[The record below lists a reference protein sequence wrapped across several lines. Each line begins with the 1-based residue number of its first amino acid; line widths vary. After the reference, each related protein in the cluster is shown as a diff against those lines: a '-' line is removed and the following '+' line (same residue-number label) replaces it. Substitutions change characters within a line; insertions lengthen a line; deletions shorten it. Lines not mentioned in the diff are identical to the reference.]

1 MFLIFLFIPVHEMSP
16 SSTFMNFYRYTSGDE
31 RRGKGKKGEEETGRP
46 GDREREREESEE
58 REREQMLALTASA
71 H

>member
-31 RRGKGKKGEEETGRP
+31 RRGKGKKREEETGRQ
-46 GDREREREESEE
+46 GEGERGVRGERERTN
-58 REREQMLALTASA
+58 AGVDC
-71 H
+71 